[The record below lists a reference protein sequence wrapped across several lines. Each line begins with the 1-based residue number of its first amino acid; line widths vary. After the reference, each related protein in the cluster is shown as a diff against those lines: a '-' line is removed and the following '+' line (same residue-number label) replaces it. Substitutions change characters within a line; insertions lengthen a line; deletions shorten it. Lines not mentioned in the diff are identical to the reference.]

1 MLDIVFILYNLKLI
15 YLDLN
20 WNNIYW
26 INILNNIY
34 IYIYIYIYFSRNLEN
49 RVSENLR
56 TVKAVW
62 F

>member
-15 YLDLN
+15 YLD
-20 WNNIYW
+20 W
-26 INILNNIY
+26 IEIIY
-34 IYIYIYIYFSRNLEN
+34 IELIFWIIYIYFSRNLEN